1 MGETRRLDL
10 SCVSIVPFVSIG
22 CFDSFGSCVSCRVAQ
37 VAVVTMNCVLLARIA
52 VVTDYCVLLQWS
64 R

>member
-37 VAVVTMNCVLLARIA
+37 IAVVTMNCVLLH
-52 VVTDYCVLLQWS
+52 VSQ
-64 R
+64 